1 MCLLKI
7 TSGKKEE
14 AQEQKLHENGF
25 NLKNDMEVKMV
36 LSVWEAFNEQRNG
49 VWESSFKKW
58 SEIKPLES

>member
-36 LSVWEAFNEQRNG
+36 VIG
-49 VWESSFKKW
+49 VRSF
-58 SEIKPLES
+58 